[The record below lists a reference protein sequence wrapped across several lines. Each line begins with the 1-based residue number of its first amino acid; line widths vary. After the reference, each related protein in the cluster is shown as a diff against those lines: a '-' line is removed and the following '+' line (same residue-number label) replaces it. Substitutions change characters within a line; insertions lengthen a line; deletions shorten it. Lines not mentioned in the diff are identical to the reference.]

1 MIQLTDA
8 TVVVNNE
15 VVGTVPGSV
24 EIDEGL
30 GEQDMKAVSIGG
42 GKVEQLYVEDVETKF
57 GECKFE
63 MYVTPEG
70 IELARSWKV
79 NKNRNVAQFV
89 GSTAEGTVTR
99 TYTQAALTENYKIP
113 VSPDGTMEI
122 RFKAN
127 TPI

>member
-1 MIQLTDA
+1 MIQLTTA

-15 VVGTVPGSV
+15 VIGIVPNSV

-30 GEQDMKAVSIGG
+30 GEQDVKAVSVGG
-42 GKVEQLYVEDVETKF
+42 GKVEQLYIEDVETKF
-57 GECKFE
+57 GEAKFE
-63 MYVTPEG
+63 MPTTPEN
-70 IELARSWKV
+70 IELARAWKV
-79 NKNRNVAQFV
+79 NQNRNVVQIV
-89 GSTAEGTVTR
+89 GSTTEGTVTR

-113 VSPDGTMEI
+113 VGPDATMEI